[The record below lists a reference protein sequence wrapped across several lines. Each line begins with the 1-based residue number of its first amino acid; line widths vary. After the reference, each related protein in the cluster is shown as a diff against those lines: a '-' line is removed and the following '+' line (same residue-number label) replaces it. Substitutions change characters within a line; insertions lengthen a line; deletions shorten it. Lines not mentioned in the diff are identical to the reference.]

1 MDSVEK
7 IWTVSELTRLVKD
20 VLEQTFYPFWISGEI
35 SNLTIHRSGHVYF
48 SLKDARSQVQC
59 VFFRGAQK
67 ARDLGLA
74 EGMSV
79 ETQGR
84 LTVYEP
90 RGNYQLTVS
99 QLRPKG
105 KGGLQQAFEEL
116 KAKLRAEGLFDDERK
131 RPVPA
136 LPARIGVVTSP
147 SGAAIRDFLNV
158 LNRRFSGMNVRIFPA
173 AVQGQRAAG
182 EIVQGI
188 RHFNREGGVDV
199 IVVTRGGGS
208 LEDLWPF
215 NEEAVA
221 RAIAESAIPVIS
233 GVGHEVDFTISDL
246 VADLRVPTPSAAAE
260 LVVKGRAELQE
271 KVRALSRRLGSAA
284 RLSLGEWR
292 RRVERSAN
300 SPVFTQAG
308 QTVRTL
314 QQRLDEAVYRLE
326 THAKQAVQQNKARH
340 DRMVSALRAM
350 DPKAVLTRGYSVLFK
365 ESGEA
370 VRSPRQVTQNE
381 SLRALLADGE
391 LTLKVDGDES

>member
-1 MDSVEK
+1 MNNTEK
-7 IWTVSELTRLVKD
+7 IWTVAELTRLVKD
-20 VLEQTFYPFWISGEI
+20 VLEQTFYPFWVSGEI

-67 ARDLGLA
+67 AREAGLT

-79 ETQGR
+79 EAQGR

-116 KAKLRAEGLFDDERK
+116 KAKLRAEGLFDDDRK

-147 SGAAIRDFLNV
+147 SGAAIRDFLHV
-158 LNRRFSGMNVRIFPA
+158 LNRRFAGMSVRIFPA
-173 AVQGQRAAG
+173 AVQGDRAAG

-215 NEEAVA
+215 NEEVVA

-260 LVVKGRAELQE
+260 LVVKGRAELQD
-271 KVRALSRRLGSAA
+271 KVSALSRRLSGSVQ
-284 RLSLGEWR
+284 LSLAECR

-326 THAKQAVQQNKARH
+326 MNAKRMLQLNRARQE
-340 DRMVSALRAM
+340 RTVGALRAM

-365 ESGEA
+365 NSGEA
-370 VRSPRQVTQNE
+370 VRSPDQVVDNE
-381 SLRALLADGE
+381 RLRAVLADGE
-391 LTLKVDGDES
+391 LTLTVDGD

>member
-1 MDSVEK
+1 MDTIEK

-20 VLEQTFYPFWISGEI
+20 VLEQTFYPFWLCGEV

-48 SLKDARSQVQC
+48 SLKDPRSQVQC
-59 VFFRGAQK
+59 VFFRGAQT
-67 ARDLGLA
+67 AREAGLT

-79 ETQGR
+79 EVQGR

-90 RGNYQLTVS
+90 RGSYQLTIA

-105 KGGLQQAFEEL
+105 KGNLQQAFEEL
-116 KAKLRAEGLFDDERK
+116 KAKLRSEGLFDDQRK

-158 LNRRFSGMNVRIFPA
+158 LNRRFSGMHVRIFPA

-182 EIVQGI
+182 EIVRGI
-188 RHFNREGGVDV
+188 QHFNREGDVDV

-221 RAIAESAIPVIS
+221 RAIAQSAIPVIS

-260 LVVKGRAELQE
+260 LVVKGRADLQDQ
-271 KVRALSRRLGSAA
+271 VRALRQRLNSAVQ
-284 RLSLGEWR
+284 LSLVHCR
-292 RRVERSAN
+292 QRVDRSAK
-300 SPVFTQAG
+300 SPVFTRAG

-326 THAKQAVQQNKARH
+326 MNAGRMLQETRARQDRAVGT
-340 DRMVSALRAM
+340 LRAM

-365 ESGEA
+365 QSGEA
-370 VRSPRQVTQNE
+370 VRNPHQVVDHEQV
-381 SLRALLADGE
+381 RALLADGE
-391 LTLKVDGDES
+391 LTLTVNGE